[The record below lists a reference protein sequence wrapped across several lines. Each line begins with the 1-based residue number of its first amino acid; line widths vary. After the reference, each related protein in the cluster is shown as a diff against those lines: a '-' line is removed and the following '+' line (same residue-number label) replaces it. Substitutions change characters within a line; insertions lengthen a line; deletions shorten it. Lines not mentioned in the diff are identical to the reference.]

1 MAKDVRDF
9 FASENLDRAHLCGHS
24 MVGKVARQCAA
35 VNASSINGLV
45 VVDIAPEAPPAHKP
59 LLAALEALALASG

>member
-1 MAKDVRDF
+1 
-9 FASENLDRAHLCGHS
+9 